1 MDAEKL
7 DPIVCPNCLQV
18 ALPPGANSSCDCT
31 LEQRLQ
37 AAKVNPDYRVKGLLK
52 RGVRSV

>member
-1 MDAEKL
+1 MDAEQL

-31 LEQRLQ
+31 LGQRLQ